1 MNLAPIIKRRSALVP
16 SNMICLPAMH
26 RLSRPA
32 FLIDVI
38 LAQIFI
44 VGPTLPTHSAPVR
57 TIVRY
62 TLNNGQIV
70 AVPRMSAKCHERTH
84 APQQTASLFDHLVGA
99 GENRERQMR
108 FNVLRQREFGA
119 SPGALFRF
127 RGYGKISSMTQTIV
141 RQ

>member
-1 MNLAPIIKRRSALVP
+1 MILEFFVSAYFLAVWTNGASHDQA
-16 SNMICLPAMH
+16 CEEW
-26 RLSRPA
+26 RPG
-32 FLIDVI
+32 VTR
-38 LAQIFI
+38 Q
-44 VGPTLPTHSAPVR
+44 
-57 TIVRY
+57 
-62 TLNNGQIV
+62 
-70 AVPRMSAKCHERTH
+70 
-84 APQQTASLFDHLVGA
+84 PQQTASLFDHLVGA

>member
-1 MNLAPIIKRRSALVP
+1 ME
-16 SNMICLPAMH
+16 
-26 RLSRPA
+26 LSH
-32 FLIDVI
+32 FEKW
-38 LAQIFI
+38 
-44 VGPTLPTHSAPVR
+44 TLTQSVR
-57 TIVRY
+57 TAARRCLRTAQVTTAMSAVTPIADIHDCGWNVRY
-62 TLNNGQIV
+62 
-70 AVPRMSAKCHERTH
+70 VPLVTN
-84 APQQTASLFDHLVGA
+84 APQQIASLFDHLVGA